1 MNQNDV
7 YNLRRFID
15 AQKRDYKNALEEIK
29 RGRKESHWIWY
40 IFPQLKNLG
49 YSDISKYYG
58 IGTIEE
64 ARAYLDNDLL
74 RKNLIEISEAIY
86 DLDDDILNIMGYPDN
101 LKLNSSMT
109 LFKYVD
115 SNIEIFSKV
124 IDKFYDGKEDEKTLI
139 LIKGEKKD
147 E

>member
-109 LFKYVD
+109 LFKYAD

-124 IDKFYDGKEDEKTLI
+124 IDKFYDGEEDEKTLI
-139 LIKGEKKD
+139 LIKGVKND